1 MQQAIYQDG
10 YNEAQLRVIKK
21 LERELGTQIMNALR
35 DPEVIEIMLNSDGFL
50 WVEKMGHP
58 MQKLGIFQDSNARA
72 LMGTIA
78 SFLNTVVTPEKPI
91 LECELPI
98 DGSRFAG
105 VMPPVVAH
113 PTFTIRKKAIS
124 IFTLDNYLEKQILTK
139 EQITVINDAIL
150 NRKNILVVGGTGSGK
165 TTLVNA
171 IIDSMVDLTPS
182 DRICIIEDTA
192 ELQCKAENANSFRTT
207 EFMTM
212 NSCLKLIMRMRPDR
226 ILVGEVRGREALDLL
241 KAWNTGHPGG
251 CATVHANSA
260 AGGLIRIEQLI
271 AEGSIAPMEKL
282 IAEAI
287 NIVVFIKKT
296 VSGGRRVKEILA
308 VDSFDPI
315 AQKYITKKII

>member
-1 MQQAIYQDG
+1 MRQELHQNGFNDF
-10 YNEAQLRVIKK
+10 QLRQIKK
-21 LERELGTQIMNALR
+21 LERELGSLIMDALR
-35 DPEVIEIMLNSDGFL
+35 DPEVIEIMLNSDGYL
-50 WVEKMGHP
+50 WIEKIGHP
-58 MQKLGIFQDSNARA
+58 MQKMGIFQDSNARA

-78 SFLNTVVTPEKPI
+78 SFIDTVVTAEKPI

-113 PTFTIRKKAIS
+113 PTFTIRKKAVS
-124 IFTLDNYLEKQILTK
+124 IFTLENYLETQILTK
-139 EQITVINDAIL
+139 EQVSIIKNAVL
-150 NRKNILVVGGTGSGK
+150 NRKNILIVGGTGSGK
-165 TTLVNA
+165 TTLTNA
-171 IIDSMVDLTPS
+171 IIDAMVELTPF

-207 EFMTM
+207 EYMSM

-251 CATVHANSA
+251 IATVHANSA

-271 AEGSIAPMEKL
+271 SEGSTAPMKEL
-282 IAEAI
+282 IAEAV
-287 NIVVFIKKT
+287 NLVVFIKKT
-296 VSGGRRVKEILA
+296 GSGGRRVREILS
-308 VDSFDPI
+308 VDGFDPVG
-315 AQKYITKKII
+315 QKYITNKII